1 MSSSA
6 RFKEVNDDADT
17 SISSSCSYEHKYG
30 QKDVFVSK
38 FAVSIIDEFPKF
50 ILSLIEF
57 VDLNHSLVIASSDL
71 DSLSEMS
78 MPMFLLSLDQDVSP
92 LHGLTH
98 LLLRIGLTS
107 YIRALGAINAIILF
121 LVYLSLM
128 LVLEIL
134 FDVLIQILHGSF
146 SSIKLIRVITS
157 D

>member
-1 MSSSA
+1 MCGSA
-6 RFKEVNDDADT
+6 RFKEVNNDSDT
-17 SISSSCSYEHKYG
+17 SISSSSSDEHKDG
-30 QKDVFVSK
+30 QEDVFVSK
-38 FAVSIIDEFPKF
+38 FAVSVINEFPKF

-57 VDLNHSLVIASSDL
+57 VDLNHSLIIASSDL

-78 MPMFLLSLDQDVSP
+78 VPMFLLGLNQDIGP

-107 YIRALGAINAIILF
+107 NLRALWSINAIVLF
-121 LVYLSLM
+121 LVNFSLM
-128 LVLEIL
+128 LILEIL

-146 SSIKLIRVITS
+146 SSIEFIRVITS